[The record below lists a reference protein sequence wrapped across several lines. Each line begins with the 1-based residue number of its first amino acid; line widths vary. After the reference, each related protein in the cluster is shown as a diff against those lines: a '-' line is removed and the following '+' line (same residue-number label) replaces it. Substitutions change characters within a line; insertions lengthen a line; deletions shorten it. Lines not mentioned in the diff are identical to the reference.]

1 MILDYYERQ
10 VCACVWQYVAVR
22 VLNCGVCATRQV
34 DSMLETVQELNRAI
48 ETRDNRKL
56 KSQRLHS
63 ALTRVNDISIQV
75 IMSGLRNKYVP
86 HAES

>member
-1 MILDYYERQ
+1 
-10 VCACVWQYVAVR
+10 
-22 VLNCGVCATRQV
+22 
-34 DSMLETVQELNRAI
+34 MLETVQELNRAI

-75 IMSGLRNKYVP
+75 IMSGLRNKYAP